1 MSTLFII
8 LSEKTLNFLPKNRW
22 FLFVGKFF
30 SGEIRTIT
38 KNNIHLIQNKSK
50 YALCTSV
57 PVNNSPSLGNIGQNK
72 PKIYQNMPK

>member
-1 MSTLFII
+1 M
-8 LSEKTLNFLPKNRW
+8 
-22 FLFVGKFF
+22 GKFF

-38 KNNIHLIQNKSK
+38 KNNNHLIQNKSK

-72 PKIYQNMPK
+72 PRIYQNMPK